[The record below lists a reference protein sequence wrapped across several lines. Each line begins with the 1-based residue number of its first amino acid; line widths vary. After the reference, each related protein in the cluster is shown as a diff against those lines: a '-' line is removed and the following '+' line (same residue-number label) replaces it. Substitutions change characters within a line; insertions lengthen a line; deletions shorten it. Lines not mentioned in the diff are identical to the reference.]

1 MTYLDSTVEVVICI
15 GSNCGDRYQ
24 NVDKGINWINSILS
38 TLRTS
43 TIYATPDCKGG
54 PRKYMNAVAIGK
66 TDITL
71 QQLEIMCKNFEK
83 ELGRDEKAR
92 ETGDVPIDIDI
103 VVYNGKILRET
114 DYIREFFKIGFYQ
127 LR

>member
-1 MTYLDSTVEVVICI
+1 MTYPDNTVEVVICI

-38 TLRTS
+38 TFRTS

-92 ETGDVPIDIDI
+92 EAGDVPIDIDV
-103 VVYNGKILRET
+103 VVYDDKILRET

>member
-1 MTYLDSTVEVVICI
+1 
-15 GSNCGDRYQ
+15 
-24 NVDKGINWINSILS
+24 
-38 TLRTS
+38 
-43 TIYATPDCKGG
+43 
-54 PRKYMNAVAIGK
+54 MNAVAIGK

-92 ETGDVPIDIDI
+92 EAGDVPIDIDV
-103 VVYNGKILRET
+103 VVYDGKILRET